1 MLNVYLNSN
10 ANILVLDEITDFL
23 DKKSCAAIMKLI
35 EKELTTIESV
45 FIVSHHA
52 ESLELPLDS
61 EIKVVKDVDGISQII

>member
-1 MLNVYLNSN
+1 MLNVYLNSG

-23 DKKSCAAIMKLI
+23 DKTSCAAIMKLI

-52 ESLELPLDS
+52 SELELPIDS
-61 EIKVVKDVDGISQII
+61 EIKVVKDTNGISQII